1 MNGTMHRVLNEAE
14 PPPLDVKTVPKI
26 KLKR

>member
-1 MNGTMHRVLNEAE
+1 MHRALNEEA

>member
-1 MNGTMHRVLNEAE
+1 MTGAMHRLLNDPD
-14 PPPLDVKTVPKI
+14 PPPLDVKTVPLI